1 MNTHCSLTAISL
13 YCFISAALLLLS
25 VFFMLANYTVIL
37 MLIRNTCNIMVQ
49 RKRLYADIFD
59 VCDFVCQSLHAD
71 LNDAVKDREEFKR
84 QMQDYIVEV
93 KRCQELLSSKA
104 CLSSLL

>member
-1 MNTHCSLTAISL
+1 
-13 YCFISAALLLLS
+13 
-25 VFFMLANYTVIL
+25 
-37 MLIRNTCNIMVQ
+37 MVQ